1 MTIRKSLLLLVS
13 VIIIV
18 ADSSCVKREVVPI
31 TSFNLNYPEN
41 VIEVGET
48 LQLATVVEP
57 SDATVKKVT
66 WSSSDSKIAW
76 VTTKGLVTGIRPG
89 SATITASVEGFQA
102 TCELTVNRKSIPA
115 TDIAID
121 RPSMEMYKDEIEW
134 LAATITPEDSTDEI
148 VWSSSNPQIVEVS
161 DQGKLVA
168 LGCGTA
174 TITAR
179 AGSCQA
185 TCLVTVTELIIDVK
199 TVKINKPVLNL
210 NKGETEYLIATV
222 IPFDATDKIVVW
234 NSSDPSVASVNGE
247 GKVTAEKGGSAVVTA
262 TAGGVSGECQ
272 VIVYSPVTAIS
283 LNARDITLDKGSTF
297 VMVATVDPEDATDKT
312 VTWTSQDNN
321 VVSVN
326 SNGVVSALKG
336 GAAKIVAKAEDK
348 TAECVVTVLAPVE
361 SVSLN
366 KPSLT
371 LKQGQS
377 EILYATVGPED
388 ATDKTV
394 FWSSSN
400 PGAVSVNDY
409 GKVTAESVG
418 TATITAK
425 AAGITAECKVTVI
438 LP

>member
-262 TAGGVSGECQ
+262 TAGGVTGECQ

-361 SVSLN
+361 SVTLN

-400 PGAVSVNDY
+400 PAAVSVNDY

-425 AAGITAECKVTVI
+425 AAGITAECQVTVI

>member
-1 MTIRKSLLLLVS
+1 MTIRKCLLLLVS
-13 VIIIV
+13 VILIV

-89 SATITASVEGFQA
+89 SATITASVEGFLA

-115 TDIAID
+115 TDITID
-121 RPSMEMYKDEIEW
+121 RPSMEMYKDEIDW

-247 GKVTAEKGGSAVVTA
+247 GKVTAEKGGYALVTA
-262 TAGGVSGECQ
+262 TAGGVTGECQ

-312 VTWTSQDNN
+312 VTWTSMDNN
-321 VVSVN
+321 ILSVN

-336 GAAKIVAKAEDK
+336 GVAKIVAKAEDK

-361 SVSLN
+361 SVTLN
-366 KPSLT
+366 KSSLT
-371 LKQGQS
+371 LEKGRS
-377 EILYATVGPED
+377 EFLYATVGPED
-388 ATDKTV
+388 ATDKIV

-409 GKVTAESVG
+409 GKITAEGVG
-418 TATITAK
+418 TATIKAK
-425 AAGITAECKVTVI
+425 AGGITAECQVTVI

>member
-185 TCLVTVTELIIDVK
+185 TCLVTVTELVIDVK

-361 SVSLN
+361 SVTLN
-366 KPSLT
+366 KSSLT
-371 LKQGQS
+371 LEKGRS
-377 EILYATVGPED
+377 EFLYATVGPED

-409 GKVTAESVG
+409 GKITAEGVG
-418 TATITAK
+418 TATIKAK
-425 AAGITAECKVTVI
+425 TGGITAECQVTVI

>member
-1 MTIRKSLLLLVS
+1 MTIRKCLLLLVS

-115 TDIAID
+115 IDIAID
-121 RPSMEMYKDEIEW
+121 RPSMEMYKDEIDW

-297 VMVATVDPEDATDKT
+297 VMVATLEPEDATDKT
-312 VTWTSQDNN
+312 VTWTSLDNN
-321 VVSVN
+321 ILSVN

-361 SVSLN
+361 SVTLN
-366 KPSLT
+366 KSSLT
-371 LKQGQS
+371 LEKGRS
-377 EILYATVGPED
+377 EFLYATVGPED

-409 GKVTAESVG
+409 GKITAEGVG
-418 TATITAK
+418 TATIKAK
-425 AAGITAECKVTVI
+425 AGGITAECQVTVI

>member
-361 SVSLN
+361 SVTLN
-366 KPSLT
+366 KSSLT
-371 LKQGQS
+371 LEKGRS
-377 EILYATVGPED
+377 EFLYATVGPED

-409 GKVTAESVG
+409 GKITAEGVG
-418 TATITAK
+418 TATIKAK
-425 AAGITAECKVTVI
+425 TGGITAECQVTVI

>member
-148 VWSSSNPQIVEVS
+148 VWNSSNPQIVEVS

-361 SVSLN
+361 SVTLN

-409 GKVTAESVG
+409 GKITAEGVG
-418 TATITAK
+418 TATIKAK
-425 AAGITAECKVTVI
+425 AGGITAECQVTVI